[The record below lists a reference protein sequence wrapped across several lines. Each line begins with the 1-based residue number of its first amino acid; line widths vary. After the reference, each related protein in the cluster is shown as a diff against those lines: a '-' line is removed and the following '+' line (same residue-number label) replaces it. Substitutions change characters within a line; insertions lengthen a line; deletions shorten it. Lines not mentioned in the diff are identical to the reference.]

1 MKGTAEKTQLERKIQ
16 PEKRV
21 SVKLYIREKDR
32 LRLTKAVHTLKTR
45 GWRRDKA
52 YFRIQDKIIDEL
64 FSKANETFY
73 ENIIN
78 QLTPLEYLCQE
89 GMKNPSIRT
98 EIEKVLKRK
107 SMEKK

>member
-1 MKGTAEKTQLERKIQ
+1 MKEAEEKKQS
-16 PEKRV
+16 EKRV

-32 LRLTKAVHTLKTR
+32 LRLIKAVHTLKAR
-45 GWRRDKA
+45 GWRRDET

-64 FSKANETFY
+64 FSKANESFY
-73 ENIIN
+73 KNIIS

-89 GMKNPSIRT
+89 GMKNPSIRL

-107 SMEKK
+107 AMEKK

>member
-1 MKGTAEKTQLERKIQ
+1 MKEMTEKKQS
-16 PEKRV
+16 EKRV

-32 LRLTKAVHTLKTR
+32 LRLAKAVHTLKVR
-45 GWRRDKA
+45 GWRRDKT

-64 FSKANETFY
+64 FSKANESFY
-73 ENIIN
+73 ENIIS
-78 QLTPLEYLCQE
+78 QLTPLEYLCRE
-89 GMKNPSIRT
+89 GMKNPSIRL